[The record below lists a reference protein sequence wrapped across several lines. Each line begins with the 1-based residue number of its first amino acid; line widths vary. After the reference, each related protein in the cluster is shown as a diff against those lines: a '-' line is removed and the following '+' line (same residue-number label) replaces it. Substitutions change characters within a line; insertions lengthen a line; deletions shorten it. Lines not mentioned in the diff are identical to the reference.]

1 MNNISELF
9 ESLNEPETEVT
20 STAIEET
27 SVNESESEIA
37 ESDSQEETSESS
49 EESNQEEQK
58 LEQKESRANRRI
70 RELND
75 AKKVAESKAK
85 ELEDRLAEI
94 VRRQEEISKLPDGEM
109 PDPSKFETMQDY
121 INAITE
127 AKVIHA
133 LKEQEIKRVE
143 QEKQIAQEKYVTE
156 VVSNYESKITEAA
169 KSNPDIVKAYE
180 HLNKISNHIPVE
192 VREALLTDENAAQLT
207 WEIAT
212 NQEILDYV
220 VKQRPTNS
228 IKLLAKL
235 SSQFDI
241 DVPDTV
247 TPMSPTKPTAFQP
260 NPKVPQVPKS
270 KPATKSYEELSP
282 SEYFRKYRSGK
293 IDKKPW
299 EL

>member
-220 VKQRPTNS
+220 VKQRPTN
-228 IKLLAKL
+228 
-235 SSQFDI
+235 
-241 DVPDTV
+241 
-247 TPMSPTKPTAFQP
+247 
-260 NPKVPQVPKS
+260 
-270 KPATKSYEELSP
+270 
-282 SEYFRKYRSGK
+282 
-293 IDKKPW
+293 
-299 EL
+299 